1 MCFVGRKMGKKWYV
15 VFEGKAPGVY
25 EQWEHVQKQVN
36 MVPGNSH
43 KSFKTKE
50 EAEYRYK
57 MYVLDED
64 ERKRGADE
72 RKRGADEWKIG
83 ADERKRRHGM
93 KTYIGISI
101 FLVVI
106 AIVFYV
112 IVV

>member
-1 MCFVGRKMGKKWYV
+1 MGKKWYV

-25 EQWEHVQKQVN
+25 DKWEDVQKQVN
-36 MVPGNSH
+36 MVSGNSH
-43 KSFKTKE
+43 KSFKTKA
-50 EAEYRYK
+50 EAEHRYK

-106 AIVFYV
+106 AIVFYA